1 MYICMSVNKETK
13 LKLTSVKVIQDLY
26 NDFQHACLD
35 ENITLQK
42 LVNRCMMLYISDEQF
57 RDKITEELNLTES
70 GSSF

>member
-1 MYICMSVNKETK
+1 MSVNKETK